1 MNNTNLNPEELDLVA
16 RCQNRLGYQF
26 TDLSLLYEALTH
38 SSGAATRLKSNERLE
53 FLGDSVLGF
62 VVCELLFS
70 TNPEWLEG
78 ELTKIKSIVVSRKSC
93 AEFAE
98 DLDIVEFLI
107 VGKGV
112 TANGEVPRSLLANAF
127 ESILAAIYLDSD
139 LATVR
144 EFLLPLVTPL
154 IQDAVDGES
163 QVNFKSALQQL
174 AQKDFGVSPSYKVVA
189 QKGPDHKKSFLVSA
203 QIGKRSFSP
212 AWGKNKKEAE
222 QGAAANALE
231 EFAIDDQ

>member
-1 MNNTNLNPEELDLVA
+1 M
-16 RCQNRLGYQF
+16 
-26 TDLSLLYEALTH
+26 YEALTH